1 MQELKLKGTAPKEAM
16 KKFADWIAKIS
27 GDKKP
32 IFVASPIAFDW
43 CFVNYYQT
51 WISLFKDGEFYFTG
65 QLKVQ
70 VENATTLSTQ
80 LIDING
86 FSKFDRIDYDKTM
99 RMTTYHIGSGALSI
113 GNMSWSSVQ
122 FSVKTFDNGTG
133 IFSLSA

>member
-1 MQELKLKGTAPKEAM
+1 M
-16 KKFADWIAKIS
+16 
-27 GDKKP
+27 
-32 IFVASPIAFDW
+32 SPDE
-43 CFVNYYQT
+43 T

-99 RMTTYHIGSGALSI
+99 RMTTYHIGSGSLSI

>member
-1 MQELKLKGTAPKEAM
+1 LQPQT
-16 KKFADWIAKIS
+16 KFRFTNAGHNNNAS
-27 GDKKP
+27 T
-32 IFVASPIAFDW
+32 IFKNLTIVSPDE
-43 CFVNYYQT
+43 T

-122 FSVKTFDNGTG
+122 FSVKIFDNGTG